1 MQVSTSV
8 EFEYNEVMSFFSK
21 VPFLAVILL
30 FSSLSLPSSAWAARE
45 FDINSK
51 SFYSVGPDGKTTVKH
66 EIGLTNKFAD
76 IYPTHYALSVGSTR
90 VSGAWARDGQGFLTP
105 GSSTNENSTNIDFVF
120 QEKSVG
126 LGQTLSFSLGYQD
139 EDIAQQNG
147 RIWEVNIPRPEDI
160 TEFTNY
166 QVVLLVPEEFHEP
179 VQMNPQPSRTTK
191 QKGVLGF
198 EFDKELL
205 QQRGVT
211 AIFGDTQVMS
221 FDLRYSIENPS
232 PIGKLAKV
240 ALPPDTTYQ
249 RMIYN
254 QITPKP
260 QNVEIDEDGNWLAS
274 FKVEGGKSLEI
285 HAIGFVILTLVP
297 QQTAEPGKPDQNY
310 LKSDLP
316 WQVDDPTIQDLAQKL
331 KTPENIYNYVVSTL
345 TYNYDRVQAGN
356 VRLGAVGV
364 LSNPDQA
371 ICTEFTDLFVAL
383 ARAAGI
389 PARELNGFA
398 YTQNSKLR
406 PVSLK
411 QDILHAWPEYYDQ
424 ERGIWIPVDPTWG
437 NTTQGIDYF
446 SRFDLN
452 HVVFVI
458 HGKSAQFPYPAGFY
472 KISQTEGKD
481 INIMPSTLDPEI
493 RGEIEVVFDLPN
505 EIPTAINQN
514 GKIIVKSIGN
524 TAVPQTELKLTSPD
538 FDILTKST
546 VPLQTLLP
554 YSVHEIPVKI
564 KAKKWFTQSQGALT
578 VSVAG
583 QRYEQKLNI
592 KPIYNEIPALALA
605 LGLGTG
611 LAFASL
617 RTRNLF
623 LSFRKKRGSLHR
635 QIG

>member
-1 MQVSTSV
+1 MSV
-8 EFEYNEVMSFFSK
+8 FTKS
-21 VPFLAVILL
+21 LILTVILL
-30 FSSLSLPSSAWAARE
+30 FLSLSLPPHALAARE

-51 SFYSVGPDGKTTVKH
+51 SFYSVGPDGTTTVKH

-90 VSGAWARDGQGFLTP
+90 VSSAWARDGQGFLTP
-105 GSSTNENSTNIDFVF
+105 NVSTNENSTGIDFEF

-166 QVVLLVPEEFHEP
+166 QVILLVPEEFHEP
-179 VQMNPQPSRTTK
+179 VQMNPQPTRTTI

-211 AIFGDTQVMS
+211 AIFGDKQVMS
-221 FDLRYSIENPS
+221 FDLRYSIENSS

-254 QITPKP
+254 EITPKP
-260 QNVEIDEDGNWLAS
+260 QNVEIDDDGNWLAS

-285 HAIGFVILTLVP
+285 HAIGFVILTLIP
-297 QQTAEPGKPDQNY
+297 QQSAAPGNPDQNN
-310 LKSDLP
+310 LQSDLP
-316 WQVDDPTIQDLAQKL
+316 WQVDDPTIQDLAKKL
-331 KTPENIYNYVVSTL
+331 KTPENIYNFVVSTL

-356 VRLGAVGV
+356 ARLGAVGA
-364 LSNPDQA
+364 LAHPDQA

-383 ARAAGI
+383 SRTAGI

-493 RGEIEVVFDLPN
+493 REEIEVVFDLPN
-505 EIPTAINQN
+505 EISTAISRN
-514 GKIIVKSIGN
+514 GKIVVKAIGN
-524 TAVPQTELKLTSPD
+524 STIPQTELKITSPD
-538 FDILTKST
+538 FDILTKPT
-546 VPLQTLLP
+546 VALQTLLP
-554 YSVHEIPVKI
+554 YSVHEIPLKI
-564 KAKKWFTQSQGALT
+564 KAKKLFSEASGALSVT
-578 VSVAG
+578 VAG
-583 QRYEQKLNI
+583 QSYEQRFNI
-592 KPIYNEIPALALA
+592 KPIYEEIPALALA

-617 RTRNLF
+617 RSRNLF
-623 LSFRKKRGSLHR
+623 LSLRKKRSSLYR
-635 QIG
+635 QGG